1 MVKQKLKVVH
11 VEDRFH
17 PLMGYQINFF
27 AKHHSPSIDFHI
39 VTSDSVSIWKDT
51 TANINLKE
59 VDTAFETDYN
69 CTIHRLGTYQSHSQ
83 KSNLWIKGLNCYVN
97 NLHPDVIYLHGIES
111 YSTLRLLIK
120 LYFSKKRIRIFADT
134 HTLYNQ
140 FENNLK
146 FKLHLATIRLLT
158 KNLLVLNKAKVFATT
173 IENMQILTNEYKLPP
188 QNADYLP
195 IGTDS
200 SQFYYD
206 ETERNK
212 LRSAL
217 GIESSDLV
225 LLYAGKIN
233 DKKKPH
239 LIIHAIEKIAEK
251 ITCKLHLLFIGPK
264 SEPYFTDNF
273 NLAIINNQSNLSVR
287 FIDTIE
293 NSMLYQY
300 YSMADFAVFPKEN
313 TLSALDAQACRLPVI
328 MEKNI
333 TNIARLEKGGLVF
346 NENDIIDLGEKILI
360 LLNDKNL
367 RSKLSIE
374 GQHFVLENYEYKSI
388 IRKFENMLIN

>member
-1 MVKQKLKVVH
+1 MKQKLKVVH

-27 AKHHSPSIDFHI
+27 AKHHSPNIDFHI

-59 VDTAFETDYN
+59 VDKAFETDYN
-69 CTIHRLGTYQSHSQ
+69 CTIHRLVAYQSNSQ
-83 KSNLWIKGLNCYVN
+83 KSNLWIRGLSRFVN

-120 LYFSKKRIRIFADT
+120 LYFSKKRTRVFADT

-146 FKLHLATIRLLT
+146 FKLHLATVRLLT
-158 KNLLVLNKAKVFATT
+158 RNLLVLNNAKVFATT
-173 IENMQILTNEYKLPP
+173 NENMQILINEYKLPQ
-188 QNADYLP
+188 QNTEYLP

-217 GIESSDLV
+217 GIDSSELV
-225 LLYAGKIN
+225 LLYSGKIN

-239 LIIHAIEKIAEK
+239 LIINAIEKIAEK

-273 NLAIINNQSNLSVR
+273 KLTSLTNQKNLSVQ
-287 FIDTIE
+287 FIDTID
-293 NSMLYQY
+293 NSLLYQF

-333 TNIARLEKGGLVF
+333 TNIARLESGGLVF
-346 NENDIIDLGEKILI
+346 NENDIIDLGKKILM

-374 GQHFVLENYEYKSI
+374 GQQFVLENYEYKRI
-388 IRKFENMLIN
+388 IRKLENMLII